1 MNAQTVLGAFLAV
14 GCFCAAIV
22 WRVRRQA
29 ARVED
34 ELRLQLAEAERR
46 ARDAESGLLR
56 EKRARR
62 DAEAARADAD
72 KARADAEKARVGAE
86 TAGAAAEAER
96 AQTALFFSA
105 ASHDL
110 RQPLHALGLYSG
122 LLLKAPDEVQ
132 RRSLI
137 ASVESCVDSLERLF
151 NGILGIAE
159 AEVLRTQIEPTA
171 VPLMP
176 LLEKVA
182 TRFRAAAEAKGLA
195 LRVAQTSLWA
205 NTDPGALERIL
216 SNLVANAVR
225 YTARGRVVI
234 GVRRRGDRCV
244 LLVGDT
250 GVGIAHRHQR
260 KIFEAFYQTGNPER
274 DRSRGFGLG
283 LAIVERLCRAVGAQV
298 EIASVVGRGTLFS
311 VALARTEAMPESSAI
326 SSDFGGPPSS
336 LRVLLVEDDPLV
348 RDATVRTLQGWNI
361 HVEACATTAE
371 ALARL
376 AARPLDRWHVLVDA
390 RLAGGSDGLSL
401 VDSLR
406 AESQRPVAVS
416 IITGEA
422 DAELVAAAASR
433 GLPLLVKPLKPIRL
447 RALLSSSR

>member
-1 MNAQTVLGAFLAV
+1 MNGPLPLVVLALVAA
-14 GCFCAAIV
+14 FCAAV
-22 WRVRRQA
+22 AYSARQRA
-29 ARVED
+29 VRVED
-34 ELRLQLAEAERR
+34 ELRDRLAETEQR
-46 ARDAESGLLR
+46 AREAEASLLR

-62 DAEAARADAD
+62 EAEAARADAD
-72 KARADAEKARVGAE
+72 KARADAEKARLGAE

-122 LLLKAPDEVQ
+122 LLLKAPDEAQ

-195 LRVAQTSLWA
+195 LRVARTSLWV

-225 YTARGRVVI
+225 YTATGRVVI
-234 GVRRRGDRCV
+234 GVRRRGERC
-244 LLVGDT
+244 LLIVGDT
-250 GVGIAHRHQR
+250 GAGIAHRHQR
-260 KIFEAFYQTGNPER
+260 KIFDAFYQTGNPER

-283 LAIVERLCRAVGAQV
+283 LAIVERLCRAVGSQV
-298 EIASVVGRGTLFS
+298 EVSSVVGRGTLFS
-311 VALARTEAMPESSAI
+311 VDLERAEPMPESNAI

-348 RDATVRTLQGWNI
+348 RDATMRTLQGWSI
-361 HVEACATTAE
+361 HVEACATPEE
-371 ALARL
+371 ALSRL

-390 RLAGGSDGLSL
+390 RLAGGAAGLSL
-401 VDSLR
+401 VDAIR

-416 IITGEA
+416 ILTGEA
-422 DAELVAAAASR
+422 DATLVAEAASR
-433 GLPLLVKPLKPIRL
+433 GLPLLVKPLKPLRL